1 MQCELVVA
9 ADPAATAAELRALVP
24 GAASV
29 AGAVSEIIAA
39 VRSRGDEAVLSYTRQ
54 LDTGGSEPK
63 PLVVEDAELDA
74 AAAELEP
81 AVRSGL
87 DHAVENVR
95 RVAEAAPG
103 LEAAPAGRL

>member
-63 PLVVEDAELDA
+63 PLVDVRVVSIQEIPVAHDEVNHWVVIFLGILRVPAEK
-74 AAAELEP
+74 
-81 AVRSGL
+81 
-87 DHAVENVR
+87 
-95 RVAEAAPG
+95 
-103 LEAAPAGRL
+103 